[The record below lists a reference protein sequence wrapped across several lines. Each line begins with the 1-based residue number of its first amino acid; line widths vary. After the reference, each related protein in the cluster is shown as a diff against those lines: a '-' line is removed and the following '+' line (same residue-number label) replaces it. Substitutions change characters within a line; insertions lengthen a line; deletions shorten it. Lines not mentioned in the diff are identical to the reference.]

1 MKVGDTVK
9 LISNPSVEWMENY
22 LDKRFEI
29 QDFLLDCLKIKMA
42 DTDPEWVWYAAKD
55 NFELVEGGE

>member
-29 QDFLLDCLKIKMA
+29 QDFLVDSLKIKMV

-55 NFELVEGGE
+55 NFELIEEE

>member
-29 QDFLLDCLKIKMA
+29 QDFLVDSLKIKMV

-55 NFELVEGGE
+55 NFELDEGEE

>member
-1 MKVGDTVK
+1 MQVGDIVK
-9 LISNPSVEWMENY
+9 LIQTPSVDWMEEY

-29 QDFLLDCLKIKMA
+29 QDFLVDSLKIKML

-55 NFELVEGGE
+55 NFELAEGGE